1 MATYTR
7 EEFVKK
13 YSPYVN
19 TITQGTGLLTGTVMG
34 QAILESSGNY
44 NTGGQ
49 WRVGGSKLSQEANNY
64 FGIKADPSWKGK
76 VYNIKTRE
84 VVGGKDVYQ
93 KDDFRK
99 YDSVQDSLQDHLNF
113 LVSNPR
119 YRKAGVF
126 EAKTV
131 AEQAAAIK
139 RAGYAT
145 DPNYANTVSSVYD
158 SIKGSI
164 SQTFETLKKE
174 SKEVAKKGAEA
185 VKRNPIPTAIITV
198 LLSVSVYLLV
208 KTLRNK

>member
-13 YSPYVN
+13 YSPYIN
-19 TITQGTGLLTGTVMG
+19 SITKGTGLLTGTVLG

-64 FGIKADPSWKGK
+64 FGIKASPSWKGK

-84 VVGGKDVYQ
+84 VIGGKDVYQ

-99 YDSVQDSLQDHLNF
+99 YNSVEDSIKDHLDF
-113 LVSNPR
+113 LLNNSR

-126 EAKTV
+126 DAKTV

-139 RAGYAT
+139 KAGYAT
-145 DPNYANTVSSVYD
+145 DPNYANAVTQVYE
-158 SIKGSI
+158 SIKNNI
-164 SQTFETLKKE
+164 SKSVEVIKKNL
-174 SKEVAKKGAEA
+174 V
-185 VKRNPIPTAIITV
+185 PTILITTA
-198 LLSVSVYLLV
+198 LIFGGFILY
-208 KTLRNK
+208 KQINKN

>member
-34 QAILESSGNY
+34 QAILESSGKY

-49 WRVGGSKLSQEANNY
+49 WRVGGSQLSQEANNY

-84 VVGGKDVYQ
+84 VVAGKDVYQ

-99 YDSVQDSLQDHLNF
+99 YDSVQESLKDHLNF

-145 DPNYANTVSSVYD
+145 DPNYANSVSGVYD

-174 SKEVAKKGAEA
+174 TEEVAKKGAEA

-198 LLSVSVYLLV
+198 LLSVSLYLLV